1 MPASALQSLRP
12 LDTFFEVSR
21 GKQSLSR
28 GLGSGRDDLRSPRS
42 LHALKCVEG
51 ALYGFS
57 VKHIKTKKG
66 RVGKDR
72 LMQGGAPGSYPD
84 CSFARLTVLPRVWT
98 VTGAPYLKGSP
109 HTSLNLGRSPSPPL
123 PFPILTHPPK
133 EVSYGVPL
141 PRRRYR

>member
-1 MPASALQSLRP
+1 MVHLYVELSLYHLGKGRSGPQLSQPFP
-12 LDTFFEVSR
+12 LFPVSFLS
-21 GKQSLSR
+21 SL
-28 GLGSGRDDLRSPRS
+28 
-42 LHALKCVEG
+42 KIIQG